1 MTQILVW
8 KLALRYQI
16 QRTCNSTLTQQLVK
30 IPRDDF
36 PALTRLV
43 TSKSDK
49 KALGSYDVD
58 LINGFEDQ
66 IENAFLLEQILSI
79 SQSSK
84 TVLLLFMFCEKF
96 KTLKWRK
103 NLRIKWTVT
112 FIAVVLSAENKDI
125 TKDKYLSYE
134 NGIPS
139 LYQYF
144 IYNLSIFIVGYSL
157 TLEQTTS
164 VCKNKQSTLAL
175 KSTGF
180 SNGNGAHQSDRLLQC
195 CLVLKNLWHR

>member
-1 MTQILVW
+1 MRPQESKNKQIRKHENFNYIWFATKISLTQILVW
-8 KLALRYQI
+8 KLALRHQI

-43 TSKSDK
+43 TSKSHK

-66 IENAFLLEQILSI
+66 IEDAFLLEQILSI

-96 KTLKWRK
+96 KFNLKLF
-103 NLRIKWTVT
+103 NG
-112 FIAVVLSAENKDI
+112 EN
-125 TKDKYLSYE
+125 T
-134 NGIPS
+134 
-139 LYQYF
+139 
-144 IYNLSIFIVGYSL
+144 
-157 TLEQTTS
+157 
-164 VCKNKQSTLAL
+164 
-175 KSTGF
+175 
-180 SNGNGAHQSDRLLQC
+180 
-195 CLVLKNLWHR
+195 